1 VKYQQIVRTI
11 SETAWAI
18 LPSKLAEIREFV
30 AARAD
35 GAEFTEEEIKAAIGG
50 RPASKEATTAGTVAI
65 IPLYGVLTPRADLM
79 SQISGATSLERF
91 AAVFEAAVAHPDIDA
106 IVLDVDSPGGSCDM
120 VTETA
125 AIIREARGAKPI
137 IAVANTAAGSAAY
150 WLASQADEMIVSPS
164 GRVGSVGV
172 LAAHTDISGAQEKA
186 GVKTTLVS
194 AGKYKT
200 ELSPFEPLSDE
211 ARASLQ
217 DTIDKMYALFV
228 ADVAAGRGVSEAAVR
243 DGFGQGRMLPATDA
257 VAEGMADSIATLDD
271 TVDRLLTE
279 SATANQGFG
288 GARSIAVEIHGNA
301 SKLQRELL
309 RAGLA
314 EPDRELPPGYTGNKT
329 NLKAANSGLSFADEA
344 AAARDVV
351 AALVDRTR
359 SLAEVRRGRLTTA
372 KREQLAAIYD
382 SLFESF
388 AAIGEVLAQTDPHR
402 HPNLDDVKAN
412 VERVGAG
419 IL

>member
-11 SETAWAI
+11 SETPWAI
-18 LPSKLAEIREFV
+18 LPSKLEAIRGFV
-30 AARAD
+30 AARAA
-35 GAEFTEEEIKAAIGG
+35 GVEVTPEEVQAAIGG
-50 RPASKEATTAGTVAI
+50 RPSTREATTAGTVAI

-106 IVLDVDSPGGSCDM
+106 VVIDVDSPGGSCSL
-120 VTETA
+120 VPETA
-125 AIIREARGAKPI
+125 AIVREARGSKPI
-137 IAVANTAAGSAAY
+137 IAVANSMAGSAAY
-150 WLASQADEMIVSPS
+150 HIASQADELVVTPS
-164 GRVGSVGV
+164 GSVGSIGV
-172 LAAHTDISGAQEKA
+172 LAAHTDVSGAEEKA
-186 GVKTTLVS
+186 GVKTTLITS
-194 AGKYKT
+194 TPEKG
-200 ELSPFEPLSDE
+200 ELSPFAPLSDD
-211 ARASLQ
+211 ARAAVQ
-217 DTIDKMYALFV
+217 DMVDKRYAQFV
-228 ADVAAGRGVSEAAVR
+228 GDVALGRGVSEAKVKS
-243 DGFGQGRMLPATDA
+243 DFGQGRMLLAKDA
-257 VAEGMADSIATLDD
+257 VAAGMADSIATLDD
-271 TVDRLLTE
+271 TVDRLLAE
-279 SATANQGFG
+279 SATNDSGFRG
-288 GARSIAVEIHGNA
+288 TRGPSA
-301 SKLQRELL
+301 LQTELL

>member
-1 VKYQQIVRTI
+1 MKYQQIVRTI
-11 SETAWAI
+11 SETPWAI
-18 LPSKLAEIREFV
+18 LPSKLEAIRGFV
-30 AARAD
+30 AARAA
-35 GAEFTEEEIKAAIGG
+35 GVEVTPEEVQAAIGG
-50 RPASKEATTAGTVAI
+50 RPSTREATTAGTVAI

-106 IVLDVDSPGGSCDM
+106 VVIDVDSPGGSCSL
-120 VTETA
+120 VPETA
-125 AIIREARGAKPI
+125 AIVREARGSKPI
-137 IAVANTAAGSAAY
+137 IAVANSMAGSAAY
-150 WLASQADEMIVSPS
+150 HIASQADELVVTPS
-164 GRVGSVGV
+164 GSVGSIGV
-172 LAAHTDISGAQEKA
+172 LAAHTDVSGAEEKA
-186 GVKTTLVS
+186 GVKTTLITS
-194 AGKYKT
+194 TPEKG
-200 ELSPFEPLSDE
+200 ELSPFAPLSDD
-211 ARASLQ
+211 ARAAVQ
-217 DTIDKMYALFV
+217 DMVDKRYAQFV
-228 ADVAAGRGVSEAAVR
+228 GDVALGRGVSEAKVKS
-243 DGFGQGRMLPATDA
+243 DFGQGRMLLAKDA
-257 VAEGMADSIATLDD
+257 VAAGMADSIATLDD
-271 TVDRLLTE
+271 TVDRLLAE
-279 SATANQGFG
+279 SATNDSGFRG
-288 GARSIAVEIHGNA
+288 TRGPSA
-301 SKLQRELL
+301 LQTELL